1 MIGGCLVAIGFIAF
15 IVHVAMSDLV
25 ERMAEACYAAWDAM
39 GSSARGIPAV
49 NWAHI
54 GEDTKEGYRVEARA
68 AMAILIEE
76 AAKVAEAEKMEG
88 VPPPT
93 LSLEQI
99 TAIEAATKITGKSIA
114 KKIRKLGEE

>member
-1 MIGGCLVAIGFIAF
+1 
-15 IVHVAMSDLV
+15 MSDLV
-25 ERMAEACYAAWDAM
+25 EQVAIAISGAPFATEKSR
-39 GSSARGIPAV
+39 
-49 NWAHI
+49 
-54 GEDTKEGYRVEARA
+54 KKARA
-68 AMAILIEE
+68 VISLVRKSTLEE

-88 VPPPT
+88 VKPPT

>member
-1 MIGGCLVAIGFIAF
+1 
-15 IVHVAMSDLV
+15 MSDLV
-25 ERMAEACYAAWDAM
+25 ERMAKACYAAWDAM

-76 AAKVAEAEKMEG
+76 AAKVAE
-88 VPPPT
+88 
-93 LSLEQI
+93 
-99 TAIEAATKITGKSIA
+99 TAGRQPVGAGDGNTYTIGTALDAAA
-114 KKIRKLGEE
+114 AIRKLGEK